1 MFIKTTRSKGVD
13 YVKLVESYRDEN
25 KISRHKV
32 LYNFG
37 RLDLIRN
44 NKSFLVA
51 IKKLCEL
58 VNLEVCQDRREKY
71 GEAQILD
78 YGYLPYAI
86 LWEKLG
92 IGNCLGNLKQNANCC
107 FSLSESTFL
116 MVIQHLLSPKSK
128 LATYEGQ
135 EKYFG
140 LSPIQLHQLYR
151 TLDKLAKHKEKIED
165 ALFYE
170 NYIKVNNQVDVVFYD
185 VTTFAFESV
194 IADELK
200 SRGFSKDCKF
210 NEVQVVMGLL
220 IDSFGLP
227 IGYELFSGNTFDGKT
242 MVKALENIKKRFGIQ
257 RVIIVADRGLNS
269 KSNLLHIKEAG
280 YGYIVASKIKLL
292 GKAQQ
297 EQILDDAGFIAV
309 SGDFKYKSIDY
320 VNTFKDEEKKLH
332 QLEEK
337 LVITFCSKRA
347 KKDAADRQKLLDKA
361 ENLLAQPSSIAQS
374 NKRGGKKFIQEINQ
388 TETKYCLNQELIE
401 KDKRFDGFYGIQTSE
416 KTMSE
421 ASILDAYHTLWKI
434 EESFRI
440 MKSTLEIRPIFH
452 WTPDRIR
459 GHFLVCFLAFMLERR
474 LEVILRENNV
484 EFSPERI
491 RAALCGM
498 QLVKFDVNAQ
508 PVYIKTKI
516 DSLAMHIC
524 KLLSIK
530 LPDNINTKNQL
541 CDIFANSLP
550 KKELWGQLFLF

>member
-1 MFIKTTRSKGVD
+1 VFIKTTKSKGRD

-25 KISRHKV
+25 KICRHKV

-58 VNLEVCQDRREKY
+58 VNIEVYEDRADKY
-71 GEAQILD
+71 SQAQILD

-86 LWEKLG
+86 LWETLG
-92 IGNCLGNLKQNANCC
+92 IGNCLRGVKKSASCC
-107 FSLSESTFL
+107 FSLSESAFL

-128 LATYEGQ
+128 LATYENQ

-140 LSPIQLHQLYR
+140 LSKIQLHQLYR

-170 NYIKVNNQVDVVFYD
+170 NYVKVDNKVDVVFYD
-185 VTTFAFESV
+185 VTTFAFESF

-200 SRGFSKDCKF
+200 NRGFSKDCKF

-269 KSNLLHIKEAG
+269 KSNLLYIKEAG

-292 GKAQQ
+292 PKAQQ
-297 EQILDDAGFIAV
+297 DKIFDGSGFVAV
-309 SGDFKYKSIDY
+309 SGDFKYKAIDY
-320 VNTFKDEEKKLH
+320 VNTFKDEDKKLH
-332 QLEEK
+332 QLEEA
-337 LVITFCSKRA
+337 LIISYCSKRA
-347 KKDAADRQKLLDKA
+347 KKDAADRQKLLEKA
-361 ENLLAQPSSIAQS
+361 ESLLEQPNVIAQS
-374 NKRGGKKFIQEINQ
+374 NKRGGKKFIKEINHA
-388 TETKYCLNQELIE
+388 ETKYCLNQELIE

-416 KTMSE
+416 KAMSAVDIME
-421 ASILDAYHTLWKI
+421 AYHTLWKI

-452 WTPDRIR
+452 WTPERIR
-459 GHFLVCFLAFMLERR
+459 GHFLICFLAFMLERR
-474 LEVILRENNV
+474 LEFILRENNI

-498 QLVKFDVNAQ
+498 QLVKLDVNDET
-508 PVYIKTKI
+508 VYIKTKMEE
-516 DSLAMHIC
+516 LAVHIC
-524 KLLSIK
+524 KLLNIK
-530 LPDNINTKNQL
+530 LPDNINTHHQL
-541 CDIFANSLP
+541 CDIFAKSVP
-550 KKELWGQLFLF
+550 QKHLWGQLFLF

>member
-1 MFIKTTRSKGVD
+1 MFIKTTTSKGRD

-37 RLDLIRN
+37 RLDLIRD
-44 NKSFLVA
+44 NKSFLIA
-51 IKKLCEL
+51 LKKLCEL
-58 VNLEVCQDRREKY
+58 VNIEVYEDRTEKY
-71 GEAQILD
+71 SQAQILD

-86 LWEKLG
+86 LWETLG
-92 IGNCLGNLKQNANCC
+92 IGNCLRGIKKNATCS
-107 FSLSESTFL
+107 FSLSESSFL
-116 MVIQHLLSPKSK
+116 MVIQHLLAPKSK
-128 LATYEGQ
+128 LATCENQ

-140 LSPIQLHQLYR
+140 LAKIQLHQLYR

-165 ALFYE
+165 MLFYE
-170 NYIKVNNQVDVVFYD
+170 NYTKVNSKVDVVFYD

-220 IDSFGLP
+220 IDAFGLP

-280 YGYIVASKIKLL
+280 YGYIVASKIKSMSIS
-292 GKAQQ
+292 QQ
-297 EQILDDAGFIAV
+297 EKILDDTGFVVV
-309 SGDFKYKSIDY
+309 SEDFKYKSIDY

-337 LVITFCSKRA
+337 LIITYCGKRA
-347 KKDAADRQKLLDKA
+347 KKDAADREKLLEKA
-361 ENLLAQPSSIAQS
+361 QNLLAQPSGIAQS
-374 NKRGGKKFIQEINQ
+374 NKRGGKKFIKEINH

-416 KTMSE
+416 KTMS
-421 ASILDAYHTLWKI
+421 ATDIMDAYHTLWKI

-452 WTPDRIR
+452 WTPERIR
-459 GHFLVCFLAFMLERR
+459 GHFLICFLSFMLERR
-474 LEVILRENNV
+474 LEFILRENNI

-498 QLVKFDVNAQ
+498 QLVKFNVNDET
-508 PVYIKTKI
+508 VYIKTKMEG
-516 DSLAMHIC
+516 LALHIC
-524 KLLSIK
+524 KLLNIK
-530 LPDNINTKNQL
+530 LPDNINTHNQL
-541 CDIFANSLP
+541 CDIFAKSIP
-550 KKELWGQLFLF
+550 KKDLWGQLLLF